1 MNSRKLSLR
10 VILRWVLILTSALL
24 TLGIGG
30 SIWLYAQLQ
39 NSLPQL
45 DGQITLAGLSE
56 RVIVQR
62 DGLGIPTIRGANRL
76 DVAHATGFVHA
87 QDRFFQM
94 DLLRRVAAG
103 ELAEIV
109 GIAALP
115 NDRAARIHRFRSRA
129 REVLTTLPA
138 VDQTLIARY
147 TAGVNAG
154 LAALASPSF
163 EYLLLRTT
171 PQPWQPEDTLLVI
184 YAMYL
189 DLQGREA
196 KRESFYG
203 IMHDVLPADLYAFLA
218 PPGTEWDAPLQG
230 LAFSTPAPP
239 EPEIIDLSQRPSTPL
254 VSNEQRYQNSD
265 ETVATGSNNWAVAGS
280 ETAHGGALVAD
291 DMHLGL
297 SVPTIWYRVSLVYP
311 TDNGQERRI
320 TGVTLPGA
328 PAIVVGSN
336 GQVAWGLT
344 NSQGDWTDLVELIL
358 PTDDSDNYLT
368 PAGPRRF
375 QHVQEIIT
383 VKDAADDVLII
394 RETLWGPV
402 YDTDHQGRL
411 RALRWVAHD
420 QAAVNLGLLRLE
432 TVTTVDQA
440 IAVAQ
445 RTGVPAQNFVV
456 ADADGHIGWTILG
469 PIPRRFGHKGRVPQT
484 WADGGRGWNSWLRPE
499 EYPRIVDPPSG
510 RLWTANARVVSGEWL
525 AKIGYGGYRL
535 GARAHQIRD
544 ALMAMERPDE
554 LDMLALQLDDRALF
568 LARWRDLLL
577 TVLTPEALR
586 ADPRRNELRHYA
598 ENWGARAAID
608 SVGYRLVRNF
618 RRAVSERVFTPLVIA
633 CVQADQRFDYDWI
646 RQQEGPLW
654 RLITEQPPHLLDSH
668 YSSWQQLLLASV
680 DEVLERQAND
690 GSDLTT
696 YTWGARNTSR
706 INHPFSR
713 FIPWFQDWLDMPDV
727 ALPGDVNMPR
737 VQTPTA
743 GASQRMAVTPGRE
756 EQGIFHMPAG
766 QSGHPLSPH
775 YRDGHEA
782 WVRGQPTA
790 FLPGLPVNTLTLIPT
805 PAEGR
810 QTP

>member
-1 MNSRKLSLR
+1 MNNRKLTLHF
-10 VILRWVLILTSALL
+10 ILRWVLILTSGLL
-24 TLGIGG
+24 ILGIAGG
-30 SIWLYAQLQ
+30 VWLYAQLH

-45 DGQITLAGLSE
+45 NGQLSLAGLSD
-56 RVIVQR
+56 RVTIQR
-62 DGLGIPTIRGANRL
+62 DGLGIPTIHGTNRL

-115 NDRAARIHRFRSRA
+115 KDRAARIHRFRTRA
-129 REVLTTLPA
+129 REVLPTFPET
-138 VDQTLIARY
+138 DQTLIARY
-147 TAGVNAG
+147 TNGVNAG
-154 LAALASPSF
+154 LSALAAPPF

-203 IMHDVLPADLYAFLA
+203 IMHDVLPAELFAFLA

-230 LAFSTPAPP
+230 LVFSTPAPP
-239 EPEIIDLSQRPSTPL
+239 GPEVLDLRRQPPTPL
-254 VSNEQRYQNSD
+254 AENDQPFRHTD
-265 ETVATGSNNWAVAGS
+265 ETVATGSNNWAVTGS
-280 ETAHGGALVAD
+280 ETAHGSALLAD

-297 SVPTIWYRVSLVYP
+297 SVPNIWYRVSLVYP
-311 TDNGQERRI
+311 ADNGQERQI
-320 TGVTLPGA
+320 TGATLPGA

-336 GQVAWGLT
+336 GHVAWGLT
-344 NSQGDWTDLVELIL
+344 NSQGDWNDLVLL
-358 PTDDSDNYLT
+358 TSPMDDPETYLT
-368 PAGPRRF
+368 PEGPRRF
-375 QHVQEIIT
+375 QQVQETIA
-383 VKDAADDVLII
+383 VKDAADDILTI
-394 RETLWGPV
+394 RETHWGPV

-420 QAAVNLGLLRLE
+420 QEAVNLGLLRLE
-432 TVTTVDQA
+432 TATTVDQA
-440 IAVAQ
+440 MTVAQ
-445 RTGVPAQNFVV
+445 QTGVPAQNFVV

-469 PIPRRFGHKGRVPQT
+469 PIPRRFGHSGRTPQI
-484 WADGGRGWNSWLRPE
+484 WADGSRGWDGWLQPA
-499 EYPRIVDPPSG
+499 EYPRIVDPLSG
-510 RLWTANARVVSGEWL
+510 RLWTANARVVSSEWL

-535 GARAHQIRD
+535 GARAQQIRD
-544 ALMAMERPDE
+544 ALITMEGPDE
-554 LDMLALQLDDRALF
+554 QDMLALQLDDRALF
-568 LARWRDLLL
+568 LSRWQDLLL
-577 TVLTPEALR
+577 TVLTPETL
-586 ADPRRNELRHYA
+586 DDNSSRRELRHYV
-598 ENWGARAAID
+598 ENWGGRAAVD

-618 RRAVSERVFTPLVIA
+618 RGAVSNRVFTPLVVA
-633 CVQADQRFDYDWI
+633 CIQADEHFNYDWI

-654 RLITEQPPHLLDSH
+654 RLITEQPQNLLDSR
-668 YSSWQQLLLASV
+668 YSDWQQLLLAGV
-680 DEVLERQAND
+680 DDVLEQQANE

-696 YTWGARNTSR
+696 YTWGAHNTSR
-706 INHPFSR
+706 IDHPFSR
-713 FIPWFQDWLDMPDV
+713 FVPWLEAWLDMPDI
-727 ALPGDVNMPR
+727 ALPGDINMPR

-743 GASQRMAVTPGRE
+743 GASQRMVVSPGRE

-775 YRDGHEA
+775 YRDGHQA
-782 WVRGQPTA
+782 WVQGRPSA
-790 FLPGLPVNTLTLIPT
+790 FLPGSPVNTLTLIPT
-805 PAEGR
+805 PTEGR